1 MSYFYRFYLPKKKPA
16 NKSCIKT
23 KRLGLSVLPFLQRVL
38 SKALKNEPTA
48 YKHG

>member
-1 MSYFYRFYLPKKKPA
+1 MSYFLSILSAKKKTA
-16 NKSCIKT
+16 NESCIKT